1 MLLLDSCAYA
11 ALRRAECGE
20 DRRWRGETESACWIK
35 ASFLFPNGSLPILFR
50 SVMQAVADIG
60 IIDLTSFI
68 SEGGGGGERGAAGS

>member
-1 MLLLDSCAYA
+1 MGKTED
-11 ALRRAECGE
+11 GE
-20 DRRWRGETESACWIK
+20 EKQSACWIK

-68 SEGGGGGERGAAGS
+68 SEGGGGGERGAEGS